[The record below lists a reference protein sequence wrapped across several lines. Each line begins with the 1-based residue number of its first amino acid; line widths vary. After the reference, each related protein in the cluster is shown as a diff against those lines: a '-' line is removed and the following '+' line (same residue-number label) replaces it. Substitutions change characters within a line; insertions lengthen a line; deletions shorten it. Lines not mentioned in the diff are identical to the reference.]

1 MLVDFLRNI
10 VYVVAICVFLFLILG
25 RSVVEGFEGTTDEG
39 TTDEGTTDEGTT
51 DEGTTDKGTTDKG
64 TTDKGTTD
72 KGTTDKG
79 ISSSDVSKLFTD
91 VNTQADIIRTFKGE
105 FEPPVPI
112 KIDNS
117 GDERIILLK
126 NIKLLLNNGVFK
138 NETDLKSYE
147 YMGNKDVS
155 KVVSDINNLNLEN
168 PSSINT
174 DKLEEEFVK
183 RTQAIIEEHRKI
195 IDLELKRREK

>member
-25 RSVVEGFEGTTDEG
+25 RSVVEGFEGTTDKG
-39 TTDEGTTDEGTT
+39 TADKE
-51 DEGTTDKGTTDKG
+51 TTDKGKTDEGK
-64 TTDKGTTD
+64 
-72 KGTTDKG
+72 TDKG

-183 RTQAIIEEHRKI
+183 RTRAIIEEHQKI